1 MSRSEGEQ
9 EIMSKLNISKEM
21 HEVFAKLNHFLDNLF
36 RDASNE
42 DDYPKK
48 KRKKYLIKSN
58 SNDTEINENVQNIL
72 KDFLDNPQIEQKIF
86 VEDQAT
92 KDKLLANTNKF
103 LENLSEE
110 NILKLQDY
118 YLKDELPQLYV
129 EANISKQNDTGQKFS
144 IDLMRKNVK
153 EFLDKHSLTLAA
165 AREKANDNKNESPA
179 PKKPS

>member
-1 MSRSEGEQ
+1 MSRSESEQ
-9 EIMSKLNISKEM
+9 EIMSKLNISKDM

-36 RDASNE
+36 RDSSKE

-92 KDKLLANTNKF
+92 KDKLLA
-103 LENLSEE
+103 
-110 NILKLQDY
+110 
-118 YLKDELPQLYV
+118 
-129 EANISKQNDTGQKFS
+129 IS
-144 IDLMRKNVK
+144 
-153 EFLDKHSLTLAA
+153 
-165 AREKANDNKNESPA
+165 
-179 PKKPS
+179 